1 MSKEIFKGFSTYRR
15 SKTFRVVDFELVK
28 QDIFNHFS
36 IRRGEKL
43 MRPSFGT
50 QIWDYLF
57 EPFDQA
63 LVEAVQEECKL
74 ICESDPRV
82 RVQNVRV
89 DVYDQGL
96 SIQISLVF
104 KPLNLVDELYLKFD
118 RDNQLLVRE

>member
-15 SKTFRVVDFELVK
+15 SKMFRVVDFELVK

-43 MRPSFGT
+43 MRPDFGT

-63 LVEAVQEECKL
+63 LVEAVQEECKV

-82 RVQNVRV
+82 RAQNVRV

>member
-15 SKTFRVVDFELVK
+15 SKMFRVVDFELVK

-43 MRPSFGT
+43 MRPDFGT

-63 LVEAVQEECKL
+63 LVEAVQEECKV

>member
-1 MSKEIFKGFSTYRR
+1 
-15 SKTFRVVDFELVK
+15 
-28 QDIFNHFS
+28 
-36 IRRGEKL
+36 